1 MKDILPYLKPYRRR
15 IALAMLLV
23 AAATVCDLL
32 LPTIMNDI
40 LNNGVR
46 QSDFAYIVRCCAW
59 MLAVAAAGLAALLA
73 GRKIS
78 CDVVAGFNADLRTDV
93 FSLVNNMTFE
103 EFNAIGAAALLSRST
118 YDIGTVSWVASMISG
133 SLITIPVLFFGGVIL
148 SLRKD
153 VMMSLILLLFV
164 PAIFLIVRPISKRIG
179 PLHETSD
186 KYIDIQNDV
195 MRERLHGIRVIRAFN
210 KEASLQQKIADATHV
225 MAENIINA
233 NVQMGLLSPAAV
245 LLVNLAGVAIIW
257 LGGWRMETGSHAI
270 SGGDIFAIIQY
281 LALVANGVLM
291 GGFAMVMLPHAKVAA
306 DRIGE
311 IFHAA
316 GMQETA
322 KGAEHTFRG
331 EIALD
336 HVTFRYE
343 GASEAAVQN
352 VSMHILPGQKIA
364 VIGGTGSGKSTL
376 VQLLLSFRLP
386 TEGQILFDG
395 VSASQIDRG
404 VIRKNISCV
413 LQKTAV
419 YSGTI
424 RHNIEMGRPGAEE
437 ADILEAAD
445 IAQLTP
451 FLNSLPEHLEHP
463 LQQSGKNLSGGR
475 KQRLCIARALL
486 KHPKIL
492 ILDDSTSAVDTAT
505 DAKIRKAFAQ
515 SIPGTTKIIIA
526 QRVSS
531 VQDADRILVLD
542 NGRVNAFDTHENLLK
557 TNEIYRE
564 IYESQIKGGGDFD
577 NTGREG
583 E

>member
-463 LQQSGKNLSGGR
+463 LQQSGKNLSGGQ
-475 KQRLCIARALL
+475 KQRLCIARAVLR
-486 KHPKIL
+486 KPKIL

-505 DAKIRKAFAQ
+505 DAKIRGALKTAL
-515 SIPGTTKIIIA
+515 PGCTKLIIA
-526 QRVSS
+526 QRVTS
-531 VQDADRILVLD
+531 VMDADLILVMD
-542 NGRVNAFDTHENLLK
+542 DGHISAMGTHDELME
-557 TNEIYRE
+557 TSDIYRE
-564 IYESQIKGGGDFD
+564 VYRSQQ
-577 NTGREG
+577 EG
-583 E
+583 VSIDG

>member
-103 EFNAIGAAALLSRST
+103 EFNSIGAAALLSRST

-148 SLRKD
+148 ALRKD

-311 IFHAA
+311 IFHAT

-364 VIGGTGSGKSTL
+364 VIGGTG
-376 VQLLLSFRLP
+376 LS
-386 TEGQILFDG
+386 
-395 VSASQIDRG
+395 
-404 VIRKNISCV
+404 
-413 LQKTAV
+413 
-419 YSGTI
+419 
-424 RHNIEMGRPGAEE
+424 
-437 ADILEAAD
+437 
-445 IAQLTP
+445 
-451 FLNSLPEHLEHP
+451 
-463 LQQSGKNLSGGR
+463 
-475 KQRLCIARALL
+475 
-486 KHPKIL
+486 L
-492 ILDDSTSAVDTAT
+492 IH
-505 DAKIRKAFAQ
+505 I
-515 SIPGTTKIIIA
+515 
-526 QRVSS
+526 
-531 VQDADRILVLD
+531 
-542 NGRVNAFDTHENLLK
+542 
-557 TNEIYRE
+557 
-564 IYESQIKGGGDFD
+564 
-577 NTGREG
+577 
-583 E
+583 

>member
-311 IFHAA
+311 IFHAT

-463 LQQSGKNLSGGR
+463 LQQSGKNLSGGQ
-475 KQRLCIARALL
+475 KQRLRIARAIV
-486 KHPKIL
+486 KQPKIL
-492 ILDDSTSAVDTAT
+492 ILDDSTSAVDMAT
-505 DAKIRKAFAQ
+505 DEHIRRALKTAM
-515 SIPGTTKIIIA
+515 PGSTKIIIA
-526 QRVSS
+526 QRIASILS
-531 VQDADRILVLD
+531 CDRIIVLHEGELSD
-542 NGRVNAFDTHENLLK
+542 VGTHAELM
-557 TNEIYRE
+557 ERSQIYRDV
-564 IYESQIKGGGDFD
+564 YDSQM
-577 NTGREG
+577 REEG
-583 E
+583 EQHGQS

>member
-103 EFNAIGAAALLSRST
+103 EFNSIGAAALLSRST

-148 SLRKD
+148 ALRKD

-210 KEASLQQKIADATHV
+210 KESSLQQKIADATHV

-257 LGGWRMETGSHAI
+257 IGGWRMETGSHAI

-437 ADILEAAD
+437 TDILEAAD

-463 LQQSGKNLSGGR
+463 LQQSGKNLSGGQ
-475 KQRLCIARALL
+475 KQRLCIARAIL
-486 KHPKIL
+486 KDAPIYVF
-492 ILDDSTSAVDTAT
+492 DDSFSALDFLTEANLRRSLNEKIQGKTQIVITQRITSAMNADHIFVMDRGRLVDHGVHAELLSRCRIYQEIYASQTGG
-505 DAKIRKAFAQ
+505 DAK
-515 SIPGTTKIIIA
+515 
-526 QRVSS
+526 
-531 VQDADRILVLD
+531 
-542 NGRVNAFDTHENLLK
+542 
-557 TNEIYRE
+557 
-564 IYESQIKGGGDFD
+564 
-577 NTGREG
+577 
-583 E
+583 

>member
-148 SLRKD
+148 ALRKD

-311 IFHAA
+311 IFHAT

-343 GASEAAVQN
+343 GASEAAVQD

-451 FLNSLPEHLEHP
+451 FLDSLPEHLEHP
-463 LQQSGKNLSGGR
+463 LQQSGKNLSGGQ
-475 KQRLCIARALL
+475 KQRLRIARAIV
-486 KHPKIL
+486 KQPKIL
-492 ILDDSTSAVDTAT
+492 ILDDSTSAVDMAT
-505 DAKIRKAFAQ
+505 DEHIRRALKTAM
-515 SIPGTTKIIIA
+515 PGSTKIIIA
-526 QRVSS
+526 QRIASILS
-531 VQDADRILVLD
+531 CDRIIVLHEGELSD
-542 NGRVNAFDTHENLLK
+542 VGTHAELM
-557 TNEIYRE
+557 ERSQIYRDV
-564 IYESQIKGGGDFD
+564 YDSQM
-577 NTGREG
+577 REEG
-583 E
+583 EQHGQS

>member
-1 MKDILPYLKPYRRR
+1 MKYILPYLRPYRRQT
-15 IALAMLLV
+15 ALAMVLV
-23 AAATVCDLL
+23 AFATVCDLL

-40 LNNGVR
+40 LNHGVR
-46 QSDFAYIVRCCAW
+46 QSDFAYIVRCCVW

-148 SLRKD
+148 ALRKD
-153 VMMSLILLLFV
+153 VTMSLILLLFV

-210 KEASLQQKIADATHV
+210 KEVSLQQKIADATHV

-311 IFHAA
+311 IFHAT

-343 GASEAAVQN
+343 GASEAAVQD

-451 FLNSLPEHLEHP
+451 FLSSLPERLEHP
-463 LQQSGKNLSGGR
+463 LQQSGKNLSGGQ
-475 KQRLCIARALL
+475 KQRLCIARAIL
-486 KHPKIL
+486 KDAPIYVF
-492 ILDDSTSAVDTAT
+492 DDSFSALDFLTEANLRRSLNEKIQGKTQIVITQRITSAMNADHIFVMDRGRLVDDGVHAELLSRCKIYQEIYASQTGG
-505 DAKIRKAFAQ
+505 DAK
-515 SIPGTTKIIIA
+515 
-526 QRVSS
+526 
-531 VQDADRILVLD
+531 
-542 NGRVNAFDTHENLLK
+542 
-557 TNEIYRE
+557 
-564 IYESQIKGGGDFD
+564 
-577 NTGREG
+577 
-583 E
+583 

>member
-148 SLRKD
+148 ALRKD

-364 VIGGTGSGKSTL
+364 VIGGTGSGKTSL
-376 VQLLLSFRLP
+376 VSLLPHFYDVS
-386 TEGQILFDG
+386 EGGVYLGGKNVAAYAPEELREKIAVVPQKAVLF
-395 VSASQIDRG
+395 
-404 VIRKNISCV
+404 K
-413 LQKTAV
+413 
-419 YSGTI
+419 GTV
-424 RHNIEMGRPGAEE
+424 RSNLAWG
-437 ADILEAAD
+437 DKEAALSD
-445 IAQLTP
+445 DAAWAALKCAQADDVVKQKGGLDAVV
-451 FLNSLPEHLEHP
+451 E
-463 LQQSGKNLSGGR
+463 QGGGNLSGGQ
-475 KQRLCIARALL
+475 KQRLSVARALM
-486 KHPKIL
+486 KDADVL
-492 ILDDSTSAVDTAT
+492 ILDDSSSALDYATERALSNAVRARQKEKKQTVFIVSQRASSLITA
-505 DAKIRKAFAQ
+505 DK
-515 SIPGTTKIIIA
+515 
-526 QRVSS
+526 
-531 VQDADRILVLD
+531 ILVLD
-542 NGRVNAFDTHENLLK
+542 EGEIIGAGTHEELLK
-557 TNEIYRE
+557 SCPEYKE
-564 IYESQIKGGGDFD
+564 IYEFQYG
-577 NTGREG
+577 TEAQR
-583 E
+583 

>member
-103 EFNAIGAAALLSRST
+103 EFNSIGAAALLSRST

-148 SLRKD
+148 ALRKD

-311 IFHAA
+311 IFHAT

-322 KGAEHTFRG
+322 KGAEHTFGG
-331 EIALD
+331 EITFD

-463 LQQSGKNLSGGR
+463 LQQSGKNLSGGQ

-486 KHPKIL
+486 KNPKVL
-492 ILDDSTSAVDTAT
+492 ILDDSTSAVDTKT
-505 DAKIRKAFAQ
+505 DALIRQAFMDKI
-515 SIPGTTKIIIA
+515 PNTTKIIIA
-526 QRVSS
+526 QRISS
-531 VQDADRILVLD
+531 VQDADQILVMD
-542 NGRVNAFDTHENLLK
+542 GGRVVEQGDHESLIAKNG
-557 TNEIYRE
+557 IYRE
-564 IYESQIKGGGDFD
+564 IYDSQTKGK
-577 NTGREG
+577 E
-583 E
+583 EE

>member
-1 MKDILPYLKPYRRR
+1 MKRILPYLKPYRGK
-15 IALAMLLV
+15 MLLGMLLIAV
-23 AAATVCDLL
+23 SSVCSLL
-32 LPTIMNDI
+32 LPTIKSDI
-40 LNNGVR
+40 LDGGIYT
-46 QSDFAYIVRCCAW
+46 SDWDYILRCCGR
-59 MLAVAAAGLAALLA
+59 MLLVTLLSLGAVAAGTWC
-73 GRKIS
+73 RTQ
-78 CDVVAGFNADLRTDV
+78 VVSGFCADLRAAV
-93 FSLVNNMTFE
+93 FGRVNALTFE
-103 EFNAIGAAALLSRST
+103 EVSRIGTSARLTRST
-118 YDIGTVSWVASMISG
+118 HDVGTLAWVADMLSSNI
-133 SLITIPVLFFGGVIL
+133 ITIPVLFFGGVVLAFSKDSTLALIIL
-148 SLRKD
+148 
-153 VMMSLILLLFV
+153 VAMPIITLLVL
-164 PAIFLIVRPISKRIG
+164 AIGRRVEPLWKISDQFC
-179 PLHETSD
+179 D
-186 KYIDIQNDV
+186 KQNDLV
-195 MRERLHGIRVIRAFN
+195 RERLHGIRVIRAFN
-210 KEASLQQKIADATHV
+210 REEQEQGRIAEATRV
-225 MAENIINA
+225 MAEHIIEA
-233 NVQMGLLSPAAV
+233 NTKMGLVAPIAIALMN
-245 LLVNLAGVAIIW
+245 LVAVAI
-257 LGGWRMETGSHAI
+257 LYFGGSRMQSGISAA

-463 LQQSGKNLSGGR
+463 LQQSGKNLSGGQ
-475 KQRLCIARALL
+475 KQRLCIARAIL
-486 KHPKIL
+486 KDAPIYVF
-492 ILDDSTSAVDTAT
+492 DDSFSALGFLTEANLRRSLNEKIQGKTQIVITQRITSAMNADHIFVMDRGRLVDHGVHAELLSRCKIYQEIYASQTGG
-505 DAKIRKAFAQ
+505 DAK
-515 SIPGTTKIIIA
+515 
-526 QRVSS
+526 
-531 VQDADRILVLD
+531 
-542 NGRVNAFDTHENLLK
+542 
-557 TNEIYRE
+557 
-564 IYESQIKGGGDFD
+564 
-577 NTGREG
+577 
-583 E
+583 

>member
-1 MKDILPYLKPYRRR
+1 MKYILPYLRPYRRQT
-15 IALAMLLV
+15 ALAMVLV
-23 AAATVCDLL
+23 AFATVCDLL

-40 LNNGVR
+40 LNHGVR
-46 QSDFAYIVRCCAW
+46 QSDFAYIVRCCVW

-148 SLRKD
+148 ALRKD
-153 VMMSLILLLFV
+153 VTMSLILLLFV

-245 LLVNLAGVAIIW
+245 LLVNLAGVAILW

-291 GGFAMVMLPHAKVAA
+291 GGFAIVMLPHARVAA
-306 DRIGE
+306 GRIGE
-311 IFHAA
+311 IFQAT

-322 KGAEHTFRG
+322 KGAEHTFGG
-331 EIALD
+331 EIAFD

-343 GASEAAVQN
+343 GASEAAVQD

-395 VSASQIDRG
+395 VQASRIDRG
-404 VIRKNISCV
+404 VIRKISAASCRRPPSIPV
-413 LQKTAV
+413 P
-419 YSGTI
+419 SGTTS
-424 RHNIEMGRPGAEE
+424 RW
-437 ADILEAAD
+437 AAP
-445 IAQLTP
+445 ARRRRRSSKPPT
-451 FLNSLPEHLEHP
+451 SRSSHP
-463 LQQSGKNLSGGR
+463 S
-475 KQRLCIARALL
+475 
-486 KHPKIL
+486 
-492 ILDDSTSAVDTAT
+492 
-505 DAKIRKAFAQ
+505 
-515 SIPGTTKIIIA
+515 
-526 QRVSS
+526 
-531 VQDADRILVLD
+531 
-542 NGRVNAFDTHENLLK
+542 
-557 TNEIYRE
+557 
-564 IYESQIKGGGDFD
+564 
-577 NTGREG
+577 
-583 E
+583 

>member
-311 IFHAA
+311 IFHAT

-437 ADILEAAD
+437 TDILEAAD

-463 LQQSGKNLSGGR
+463 LQQSGKNLSGGQ
-475 KQRLCIARALL
+475 KQRLRIARAIV
-486 KHPKIL
+486 KQPKIL
-492 ILDDSTSAVDTAT
+492 ILDDSTSAVDMAT
-505 DAKIRKAFAQ
+505 DEHIRRALKTAM
-515 SIPGTTKIIIA
+515 PGSTKIIIA
-526 QRVSS
+526 QRIASILS
-531 VQDADRILVLD
+531 CDRIIVLHEGELSD
-542 NGRVNAFDTHENLLK
+542 VGTHAELM
-557 TNEIYRE
+557 ERSQIYRDV
-564 IYESQIKGGGDFD
+564 YDSQM
-577 NTGREG
+577 REEG
-583 E
+583 EQHGQS

>member
-148 SLRKD
+148 ALRKD

-179 PLHETSD
+179 PLHKTSD

-210 KEASLQQKIADATHV
+210 KEASLQQKIADATRV

-376 VQLLLSFRLP
+376 VQLLMSFRLP
-386 TEGQILFDG
+386 TSGKIYFDG
-395 VSASQIDRG
+395 RDAATINRKT
-404 VIRKNISCV
+404 IRDNMSCV
-413 LQKTAV
+413 LQRPAI
-419 YSGTI
+419 YSGSI
-424 RHNIEMGRPGAEE
+424 RRNIEMGRPGASEAEIEE
-437 ADILEAAD
+437 AVG
-445 IAQLTP
+445 IAQMADYVD
-451 FLNSLPEHLEHP
+451 SLPDGLEHM
-463 LQQSGKNLSGGR
+463 LEQSGKNLSGGQ
-475 KQRLCIARALL
+475 KQRICIARAIL
-486 KHPKIL
+486 KNAPIF
-492 ILDDSTSAVDTAT
+492 IFDDSFSALDFMTEARLRIQLGEKIQGRTQIVITQRISSAMSSDCIFVMDGGRLVDA
-505 DAKIRKAFAQ
+505 
-515 SIPGTTKIIIA
+515 
-526 QRVSS
+526 
-531 VQDADRILVLD
+531 
-542 NGRVNAFDTHENLLK
+542 GRHEELL
-557 TNEIYRE
+557 ERCRIYRE
-564 IYESQIKGGGDFD
+564 IYISQTGG
-577 NTGREG
+577 EAK
-583 E
+583 

>member
-148 SLRKD
+148 ALRKD

-437 ADILEAAD
+437 TDILEAAD

-463 LQQSGKNLSGGR
+463 LQQSGKNLSGGQ

-486 KHPKIL
+486 KKPKVL
-492 ILDDSTSAVDTAT
+492 ILDDSTSAVDTRT
-505 DAKIRKAFAQ
+505 DALIRAGFKAY
-515 SIPGTTKIIIA
+515 IPETTKIIIA
-526 QRVSS
+526 QRVAS
-531 VQDADRILVLD
+531 VQDADMIIVMD
-542 NGRVNAFDTHENLLK
+542 NGRIAATGTHDELLRSS
-557 TNEIYRE
+557 EIYRE
-564 IYESQIKGGGDFD
+564 VCQQQANGGDND
-577 NTGREG
+577 E
-583 E
+583 

>member
-118 YDIGTVSWVASMISG
+118 SPMLQKPSSALVFAVLTAGLTAGIFVFLFRKKLPFFKLRTVSAMI
-133 SLITIPVLFFGGVIL
+133 
-148 SLRKD
+148 
-153 VMMSLILLLFV
+153 LILLLFV

-463 LQQSGKNLSGGR
+463 LQQSGKNLSGGQ
-475 KQRLCIARALL
+475 KQRLCIARAIL
-486 KHPKIL
+486 KDAPIYVF
-492 ILDDSTSAVDTAT
+492 DDSFSALDFLTEANLRRSLNEKIRGKTQIVITQRITSAMNADHIFVMDRGRLVDHGVHAELLSRCKIYQEIYASQTGG
-505 DAKIRKAFAQ
+505 DAK
-515 SIPGTTKIIIA
+515 
-526 QRVSS
+526 
-531 VQDADRILVLD
+531 
-542 NGRVNAFDTHENLLK
+542 
-557 TNEIYRE
+557 
-564 IYESQIKGGGDFD
+564 
-577 NTGREG
+577 
-583 E
+583 

>member
-103 EFNAIGAAALLSRST
+103 EFNSIGAAALLSRST

-148 SLRKD
+148 ALRKD

-437 ADILEAAD
+437 TDIIEAAD

-463 LQQSGKNLSGGR
+463 LQQSGKNLSGGQ
-475 KQRLCIARALL
+475 KQRLCIARA
-486 KHPKIL
+486 IL
-492 ILDDSTSAVDTAT
+492 RRPRVLIMDDSTSAVDTAT
-505 DAKIRKAFAQ
+505 DARIRAALKDAL
-515 SIPGTTKIIIA
+515 PGTTKLIIA
-526 QRVSS
+526 QRVTS
-531 VQDADRILVLD
+531 VMDADMILVLD
-542 NGRVNAFDTHENLLK
+542 DGHVVGQGTHAQLMESCD
-557 TNEIYRE
+557 IYRE
-564 IYESQIKGGGDFD
+564 VYESQQ
-577 NTGREG
+577 EG
-583 E
+583 VSIDG

>member
-40 LNNGVR
+40 LNHGVR

-148 SLRKD
+148 ALRKD
-153 VMMSLILLLFV
+153 VTMSLILLLFV

-245 LLVNLAGVAIIW
+245 LLVNLAGVAILW

-343 GASEAAVQN
+343 GASEAAVQD

-395 VSASQIDRG
+395 VQASRIDRG

-424 RHNIEMGRPGAEE
+424 RHNIEMGRPGASEE
-437 ADILEAAD
+437 EIDEAVG
-445 IAQLTP
+445 IAQMADYVD
-451 FLNSLPEHLEHP
+451 SLPDGLEHMLEQIRHMLLP
-463 LQQSGKNLSGGR
+463 GGEVVCLSASLLVEDTPVARFVNICKNVIRMVLHYCGIRRQQFWGWRRTREEYQELFHSSGYSRIQDG
-475 KQRLCIARALL
+475 
-486 KHPKIL
+486 H
-492 ILDDSTSAVDTAT
+492 LDDGFNTYW
-505 DAKIRKAFAQ
+505 IR
-515 SIPGTTKIIIA
+515 
-526 QRVSS
+526 
-531 VQDADRILVLD
+531 
-542 NGRVNAFDTHENLLK
+542 
-557 TNEIYRE
+557 
-564 IYESQIKGGGDFD
+564 
-577 NTGREG
+577 G

>member
-103 EFNAIGAAALLSRST
+103 EFNSIGAAALLSRST

-148 SLRKD
+148 ALRKD

-311 IFHAA
+311 IFHAT

-463 LQQSGKNLSGGR
+463 LQQSGKNLSGGQ

-486 KHPKIL
+486 KKPKIL
-492 ILDDSTSAVDTAT
+492 ILDDSTSAVDTKT
-505 DAKIRKAFAQ
+505 DALIRKAFLEE
-515 SIPGTTKIIIA
+515 IPDTTKFIIA

-531 VQDADRILVLD
+531 IEDADKILVMD
-542 NGRVNAFDTHENLLK
+542 GGQIVAMGTHDELLK
-557 TNEIYRE
+557 TCDIYRE
-564 IYESQIKGGGDFD
+564 TYESQMKGGSD
-577 NTGREG
+577 NEQ
-583 E
+583 

>member
-1 MKDILPYLKPYRRR
+1 MKYILPYLRPYRRQT
-15 IALAMLLV
+15 ALAMVLV
-23 AAATVCDLL
+23 AFATVCDLL

-40 LNNGVR
+40 LNHGVR
-46 QSDFAYIVRCCAW
+46 QSDFAYIVRCCVW

-148 SLRKD
+148 ALRKD
-153 VMMSLILLLFV
+153 VTMSLILLLFV

-245 LLVNLAGVAIIW
+245 LLVNLAGVAILW

-291 GGFAMVMLPHAKVAA
+291 GGFAIVMLPHARVAA
-306 DRIGE
+306 GRIGE
-311 IFHAA
+311 IFQAT

-322 KGAEHTFRG
+322 KGAEHTFGG
-331 EIALD
+331 EIAFD

-343 GASEAAVQN
+343 GASEAAVQD

-395 VSASQIDRG
+395 KDITRLPIHKRAAYGIGYLPQEASIFRKLTVEDNLLAMLETTKLSKKEQREKAEALMEEFSITQLRDRLG
-404 VIRKNISCV
+404 I
-413 LQKTAV
+413 Q
-419 YSGTI
+419 
-424 RHNIEMGRPGAEE
+424 
-437 ADILEAAD
+437 
-445 IAQLTP
+445 
-451 FLNSLPEHLEHP
+451 
-463 LQQSGKNLSGGR
+463 LSGGER
-475 KQRLCIARALL
+475 RRVEIARCLVMDPAFILL
-486 KHPKIL
+486 DEPFAGIDPLAVNDIQGIISHLKNRGMGVLITDHNVRETLSIVDKAYILSEGKIL
-492 ILDDSTSAVDTAT
+492 LEGSPEMIANDPI
-505 DAKIRKAFAQ
+505 AKKFY
-515 SIPGTTKIIIA
+515 
-526 QRVSS
+526 
-531 VQDADRILVLD
+531 L
-542 NGRVNAFDTHENLLK
+542 
-557 TNEIYRE
+557 
-564 IYESQIKGGGDFD
+564 
-577 NTGREG
+577 G
-583 E
+583 EEFRM

>member
-148 SLRKD
+148 ALRKD

-257 LGGWRMETGSHAI
+257 IGGWRMETGSHAI

-311 IFHAA
+311 IFHAT

-463 LQQSGKNLSGGR
+463 LQQSGKNLSGGQ
-475 KQRLCIARALL
+475 KQRLTIARALA
-486 KHPKIL
+486 KQPDIL
-492 ILDDSTSAVDTAT
+492 VLDDSASALDYAT
-505 DAKIRKAFAQ
+505 DAALRRALRAQ
-515 SIPGTTKIIIA
+515 TENMTVVMIS
-526 QRVSS
+526 QRASTIKN
-531 VQDADRILVLD
+531 ADRILVLD
-542 NGRVNAFDTHENLLK
+542 DGRQCGFGTHEALL
-557 TNEIYRE
+557 ESCGVYRE
-564 IYESQIKGGGDFD
+564 ICRSQGIVTEEVGV
-577 NTGREG
+577 
-583 E
+583 

>member
-103 EFNAIGAAALLSRST
+103 EFNSIGAAALLSRST

-148 SLRKD
+148 ALRKD
-153 VMMSLILLLFV
+153 VTMSLILLLFV

-311 IFHAA
+311 IFHAT
-316 GMQETA
+316 GMQETT
-322 KGAEHTFRG
+322 KGAEHTFGG
-331 EIALD
+331 EITFD

-343 GASEAAVQN
+343 GASEAAVQD

-463 LQQSGKNLSGGR
+463 LQQSGKNLSGGQ
-475 KQRLCIARALL
+475 KQRLCIARAIL
-486 KHPKIL
+486 KDAPIYVF
-492 ILDDSTSAVDTAT
+492 DDSFSALDFLTEANLRRSLNEKIQGKTQIVITQRITSAMNADHIFVMDRGRLVDHGVHAELSSRCKIYQEIYASQTGG
-505 DAKIRKAFAQ
+505 DAK
-515 SIPGTTKIIIA
+515 
-526 QRVSS
+526 
-531 VQDADRILVLD
+531 
-542 NGRVNAFDTHENLLK
+542 
-557 TNEIYRE
+557 
-564 IYESQIKGGGDFD
+564 
-577 NTGREG
+577 
-583 E
+583 